1 MHTIHGH
8 ATRQSELW
16 CRASSEQEAVPRF
29 GGQRPSPKTV
39 LVVHLEHDL
48 RDLFDGADHHHQG
61 GARCAAGQRCI
72 NAAGAASLPPPQ
84 RSHTVQPDRRLH
96 STSGWR
102 LSADANRCVLYAC
115 SKAELGSSMLAISS
129 MFRPPVC
136 TRWWW
141 WPHGSRW
148 GCMRT
153 LSLVSRAMWLSQPE
167 SAAPLGCFWSLLVGL
182 GGDGS
187 SKGSI
192 FERSVATYG

>member
-1 MHTIHGH
+1 MKRRQKVHIRSSAKIALGAPLMLQGPTSSAAATSSGMTDSKMHSART
-8 ATRQSELW
+8 S
-16 CRASSEQEAVPRF
+16 ASAGAAVHSRERGPEF

-102 LSADANRCVLYAC
+102 LSGDANGCVLDH
-115 SKAELGSSMLAISS
+115 LM
-129 MFRPPVC
+129 PVA
-136 TRWWW
+136 RQ
-141 WPHGSRW
+141 S
-148 GCMRT
+148 
-153 LSLVSRAMWLSQPE
+153 
-167 SAAPLGCFWSLLVGL
+167 SAAACWQAVACPVHPCVR
-182 GGDGS
+182 GGG
-187 SKGSI
+187 GG
-192 FERSVATYG
+192 RMGAGGAA

>member
-1 MHTIHGH
+1 M
-8 ATRQSELW
+8 
-16 CRASSEQEAVPRF
+16 
-29 GGQRPSPKTV
+29 
-39 LVVHLEHDL
+39 LVVHMWHDL
-48 RDLFDGADHHHQG
+48 SDLLDGAEQHHPE
-61 GARCAAGQRCI
+61 GARRAAGRRCVDSSD
-72 NAAGAASLPPPQ
+72 AASLPPPR
-84 RSHTVQPDRRLH
+84 RSHKLQPERRLH
-96 STSGWR
+96 STSSWR
-102 LSADANRCVLYAC
+102 PSGDANGCVFNAC

-187 SKGSI
+187 SKGSV
-192 FERSVATYG
+192 FERSVTTYG